1 MDDRTDSEGA
11 RARQDEA
18 WQVFGDEIVEPLFPP
33 APPRPKRRRHVFWLE
48 RPGEPQWLRVHSDR
62 DVPYRHPPV
71 SNAYAPSFADAEP
84 LVGSQQLI
92 DTVRAFCELMNHD
105 GYTGPGGVLVLPGE
119 WLADRAM
126 MDEVHYYYGP
136 HAMAHAEASG
146 WIWSREVVGTHR
158 RLYSTTMALDGVHP
172 GTRAPVGPRKPVG
185 AATVGRVYVVEAE
198 GVQDRVKVGYT
209 SGLPSDRCRS
219 MQTGSPFP
227 LRVYGSVPGTI
238 ATESKA
244 HAELADCRLH
254 GEWFNCDPSEAIE
267 AIYRVAPT

>member
-1 MDDRTDSEGA
+1 MDDRTDSEGV

-18 WQVFGDEIVEPLFPP
+18 WRVFGDEIVEPDPSPP
-33 APPRPKRRRHVFWLE
+33 LRPRRRPPEFWVL
-48 RPGEPQWLRVHSDR
+48 RPGEPQWIRVHSDR
-62 DVPYRHPPV
+62 NAPFRHASV
-71 SNAYAPSFADAEP
+71 ANEYAPCFGEAEP
-84 LVGSQQLI
+84 LVGHDELI

-126 MDEVHYYYGP
+126 MDDVSFAYGA

-146 WIWSREVVGTHR
+146 WIWSREVMGTHR
-158 RLYSTTMALDGVHP
+158 RLYSTTMALDGVHT
-172 GTRAPVGPRKPVG
+172 GTRAPVGPRKSVN

-198 GVQDRVKVGYT
+198 GVRDRVKVGYT

-227 LRVYGSVPGTI
+227 LSVYGSVPGTI

-267 AIYRVAPT
+267 AIYRVALA